1 MHEGTRKPSACTA
14 RGGSPVIVSSG
25 DGGWIHLGP
34 YVAEVQRVLA
44 VAKEPKRLWIVKA
57 SDHRF
62 SDNLAEFDR
71 RLLEAMAWITQHAA
85 R

>member
-1 MHEGTRKPSACTA
+1 MFSTAAIVDRVSPTPLGAIHSAQDEFV
-14 RGGSPVIVSSG
+14 P
-25 DGGWIHLGP
+25 L
-34 YVAEVQRVLA
+34 AEVQRVLA

>member
-1 MHEGTRKPSACTA
+1 MPLS
-14 RGGSPVIVSSG
+14 
-25 DGGWIHLGP
+25 
-34 YVAEVQRVLA
+34 EVQKVLDA
-44 VAKEPKRLWIVKA
+44 AKEPKRLWIVKA

-71 RLLEAMAWITQHAA
+71 RLLEAIAWITQNAA